1 VSGVIPPPR
10 LTSKRHV
17 KVNEREFM
25 IRNKKRLVK
34 VSAVASAFV
43 LSLTGI
49 ASAPVHAAPVK
60 IKVWAWYPNMKEVV
74 EIFNASHTDV
84 QVEWTNVGAGGPHY
98 TKMKTCIKAGKGCPD
113 VAMVEFQTLPT
124 FAILDPF
131 VDMGKYGANNKD
143 GRYAKWAWAQSTSGT
158 RVNAI
163 PVDGGPMAMLYR
175 KDLFEKNNIKVPTTW
190 AEYKSAAEAIKKV
203 NPNQFIATYG
213 NDPGWITGLMWQ
225 GGCKP
230 YKYNASASKTNVT
243 IKLNQASCK
252 KVLNYWGDLVTNK
265 LADDKS
271 FWATD
276 TGKGYD
282 TGQYWT
288 WVAAGWTPGYMAG
301 QLKDTVGDWAVAPTP
316 QWTAGADVPGNWGGS
331 SFTVMK
337 QTKNPALATKVAMEL
352 FPPQTKITK
361 GSAWDIGLNSAFL
374 YPLVTSV
381 ESNPEFA
388 NYTYKIFGPTAKVNP
403 IYISASNK
411 LGTFEWTPF
420 QDFIYSTMGDETTL
434 AITGKASWSSVL
446 DTVQKKVVAYAKKQ
460 GFKVTQ

>member
-1 VSGVIPPPR
+1 
-10 LTSKRHV
+10 
-17 KVNEREFM
+17 M
-25 IRNKKRLVK
+25 DIRKKRLAK
-34 VSAVASAFV
+34 VFAVALVPIMAV
-43 LSLTGI
+43 TGF
-49 ASAPVHAAPVK
+49 ATAPAQAAPVK
-60 IKVWAWYPNMKEVV
+60 IKVWAWYPNMAEVV
-74 EIFNASHTDV
+74 EIYNATHSDV
-84 QVEWTNVGAGGPHY
+84 QIEWTNVGAGGDHY
-98 TKMKTCIKAGKGCPD
+98 TKMKTCIKAKKGCPD

-131 VDMGKYGANNKD
+131 VDMAKYGASNAD
-143 GRYAKWAWAQSTSGT
+143 GRYAKWAWAQATSGK

-163 PVDGGPMAMLYR
+163 PVDGGPMAMMYR
-175 KDLFEKNNIKVPTTW
+175 KDLFTKNNIKVPTTW

-203 NPNQFIATYG
+203 DSNQFIATYG
-213 NDPGWITGLMWQ
+213 NDPGWITGLMLQ

-230 YKYNASASKTNVT
+230 YKYNATVSKANVG

-252 KVLNYWGDLVTNK
+252 KVLDYWGDLATNK
-265 LADDKS
+265 LVDDKG
-271 FWATD
+271 FFATD

-288 WVAAGWTPGYMAG
+288 WVAAGWSPGYLAG
-301 QLKDTVGDWAVAPTP
+301 QLKDSIGDWAVAPTP

-331 SFTVMK
+331 SFTVMN

-352 FPPQTKITK
+352 YPPQKKITK

-381 ESNPEFA
+381 ENNADFK
-388 NYTYKIFGPTAKVNP
+388 NYTYKIFGDQKVNP
-403 IYISASNK
+403 IYVNASNK
-411 LGTFEWTPF
+411 LGSFEWTPF
-420 QDFIYSTMGDETTL
+420 QDFVYSTMADETTL
-434 AITGKASWSSVL
+434 ALTGKASWSSIL

>member
-1 VSGVIPPPR
+1 MIKRKGRLARVSA
-10 LTSKRHV
+10 L
-17 KVNEREFM
+17 
-25 IRNKKRLVK
+25 
-34 VSAVASAFV
+34 AVASVVAV
-43 LSLTGI
+43 TGF
-49 ASAPVHAAPVK
+49 ATGPAHAAPVK
-60 IKVWAWYPNMKEVV
+60 IKVWAWYPNAKEVV
-74 EIFNASHTDV
+74 DIFNATHTDV
-84 QVEWTNVGAGGPHY
+84 QVEWTNAGAGGGEY
-98 TKMKTCIKAGKGCPD
+98 TKLKTCIKAKKGCPD
-113 VAMVEFQTLPT
+113 VAMIEFQTLPT

-143 GRYAKWAWAQSTSGT
+143 GRYAAWAWAQSTAGSK
-158 RVNAI
+158 VNAI

-175 KDLFEKNNIKVPTTW
+175 KDLFEKNNIKVPSTW
-190 AEYKSAAEAIKKV
+190 AEYKAAAEAIKKV
-203 NPNQFIATYG
+203 DSNQFIATYG

-230 YKYNASASKTNVT
+230 YSYNSTKSKTDVG

-252 KVLNYWGDLVTNK
+252 KVLNYWGDLATNK
-265 LADDKS
+265 LVDDKA

-282 TGQYWT
+282 TGKYWT

-316 QWTAGADVPGNWGGS
+316 QWTAGADEHGDWGGS
-331 SFTVMK
+331 SFTVIN
-337 QTKNPALATKVAMEL
+337 QTKHPKEATMVAMSL
-352 FPPQTKITK
+352 YPPQKNITK

-403 IYISASNK
+403 IYIHASSR
-411 LGTFEWTPF
+411 LGAFEWTPF
-420 QDFIYSTMGDETTL
+420 QDFVYATLGDETTL
-434 AITGKASWSSVL
+434 ALTGKASWSGIL
-446 DTVQKKVVAYAKKQ
+446 DTVQSKVVAYAKKQ
-460 GFKVTQ
+460 GFKVKQ

>member
-1 VSGVIPPPR
+1 MTIG
-10 LTSKRHV
+10 
-17 KVNEREFM
+17 
-25 IRNKKRLVK
+25 KKRLAK
-34 VSAVASAFV
+34 VFAIALVPIMAA
-43 LSLTGI
+43 TGF
-49 ASAPVHAAPVK
+49 ATAPAQAAPVK

-74 EIFNASHTDV
+74 EIFNATHSDV
-84 QVEWTNVGAGGPHY
+84 QVEWTNVGAGGDHY
-98 TKMKTCIKAGKGCPD
+98 TKMKTCIKAKKGCPD

-131 VDMGKYGANNKD
+131 VDMAKYGATNKD
-143 GRYAKWAWAQSTSGT
+143 GRYAAWAWAQSTSGK

-175 KDLFEKNNIKVPTTW
+175 KDLFTKNNIKVPTTW

-213 NDPGWITGLMWQ
+213 NDPGWITGLMLQ

-230 YKYNASASKTNVT
+230 YKYNATVSKTNVG

-252 KVLNYWGDLVTNK
+252 KVLNYWGDLATNK
-265 LADDKS
+265 LVDDKS

-288 WVAAGWTPGYMAG
+288 WVAAGWTPGYLAG

-331 SFTVMK
+331 SFTVMN
-337 QTKNPALATKVAMEL
+337 QTKNAALATKVAMEL
-352 FPPQTKITK
+352 YPPQKKITK

-381 ESNPEFA
+381 ENNPEFK
-388 NYTYKIFGPTAKVNP
+388 NYTYKIFGADEKVNP
-403 IYISASNK
+403 IYVNASNK

-420 QDFIYSTMGDETTL
+420 QDFVYSTMGDETTL
-434 AITGKASWSSVL
+434 ALTGKASWASIL
-446 DTVQKKVVAYAKKQ
+446 DTVQAKVVAYAKKQ

>member
-1 VSGVIPPPR
+1 MIKRKGRLARVSA
-10 LTSKRHV
+10 L
-17 KVNEREFM
+17 
-25 IRNKKRLVK
+25 
-34 VSAVASAFV
+34 AVASVVAV
-43 LSLTGI
+43 TGF
-49 ASAPVHAAPVK
+49 ATGPAHAAPVK
-60 IKVWAWYPNMKEVV
+60 IKVWAWYPNAKEVV
-74 EIFNASHTDV
+74 EIFNATHTDV
-84 QVEWTNVGAGGPHY
+84 QVEWTNAGAGGGEY
-98 TKMKTCIKAGKGCPD
+98 TKLKTCIKAKKGCPD
-113 VAMVEFQTLPT
+113 VAMIEFQTLPT

-143 GRYAKWAWAQSTSGT
+143 GRYAAWAWAQSTAGSK
-158 RVNAI
+158 VNAI

-175 KDLFEKNNIKVPTTW
+175 KDLFEKNNIKVPSTW
-190 AEYKSAAEAIKKV
+190 AEYKAAAEAIKKV
-203 NPNQFIATYG
+203 DSNQFIATYG

-230 YKYNASASKTNVT
+230 YSYNSTKSKTDVG

-252 KVLNYWGDLVTNK
+252 KVLNYWGDLATNK
-265 LADDKS
+265 LVDDKA

-282 TGQYWT
+282 TGKYWT

-316 QWTAGADVPGNWGGS
+316 QWTAGADEHGDWGGS
-331 SFTVMK
+331 SFTVMN
-337 QTKNPALATKVAMEL
+337 QTKHPKEATMVAMSL
-352 FPPQTKITK
+352 YPPQKNITK

-403 IYISASNK
+403 IYIHASSR
-411 LGTFEWTPF
+411 LGAFEWTPF
-420 QDFIYSTMGDETTL
+420 QDFVYATMADETTL
-434 AITGKASWSSVL
+434 ALTGKASWSGIL
-446 DTVQKKVVAYAKKQ
+446 DTVQSKVVAYAKKQ
-460 GFKVTQ
+460 GFKVKQ

>member
-1 VSGVIPPPR
+1 MIKRKGRLARVSA
-10 LTSKRHV
+10 L
-17 KVNEREFM
+17 
-25 IRNKKRLVK
+25 
-34 VSAVASAFV
+34 AVASVVAV
-43 LSLTGI
+43 TGF
-49 ASAPVHAAPVK
+49 ATGPAHAAPVK
-60 IKVWAWYPNMKEVV
+60 IKVWAWYPNAKEVV
-74 EIFNASHTDV
+74 EIFNATHTDV
-84 QVEWTNVGAGGPHY
+84 QVEWTNAGAGGGEY
-98 TKMKTCIKAGKGCPD
+98 TKLKTCIKAKKGCPD
-113 VAMVEFQTLPT
+113 VAMIEFQTLPT

-143 GRYAKWAWAQSTSGT
+143 GRYAAWAWAQSTAGSK
-158 RVNAI
+158 VNAI

-190 AEYKSAAEAIKKV
+190 AEYKTAAEAIKKV
-203 NPNQFIATYG
+203 DSNQFIATYG

-230 YKYNASASKTNVT
+230 YSYNSTKSKTDVG

-252 KVLNYWGDLVTNK
+252 KVLNYWGDLATNK
-265 LADDKS
+265 LVDDKA

-282 TGQYWT
+282 TGKYWT

-316 QWTAGADVPGNWGGS
+316 QWTAGADEHGDWGGS
-331 SFTVMK
+331 SFTVMN
-337 QTKNPALATKVAMEL
+337 QTKHPKEATMVAMSL
-352 FPPQTKITK
+352 YPPQKNITK

-403 IYISASNK
+403 IYIHASSR
-411 LGTFEWTPF
+411 LGAFEWTPF
-420 QDFIYSTMGDETTL
+420 QDFVYATLGDETTL
-434 AITGKASWSSVL
+434 ALTGKASWSGIL
-446 DTVQKKVVAYAKKQ
+446 DTVQSKVVAYAKKQ
-460 GFKVTQ
+460 GFKVKQ